1 MVLQLLLLQQEN
13 EKNLVLYLSRNKVTI
28 VISKVT
34 VHGEIQTVTSTVTY
48 SDVNIRGL

>member
-13 EKNLVLYLSRNKVTI
+13 EENLVLYLQGNKVTI

-34 VHGEIQTVTSTVTY
+34 VHGEVETATSMVTY
-48 SDVNIRGL
+48 S

>member
-13 EKNLVLYLSRNKVTI
+13 EENLVLYLQGNKVTI

-34 VHGEIQTVTSTVTY
+34 VDGEVETATSMVTY
-48 SDVNIRGL
+48 S